1 MLIQEFKV
9 GNFGYVRLFYK
20 LDTEQIWLQQLDGTL
35 VLITPPGPTGPTGAP
50 GIPGPT
56 GPGGDG
62 KGETG
67 PTGDVGPTGDPGP
80 TGPAGSGSGGVGETG
95 PTGPDGA
102 TGPTGSQGITGPTG
116 LTGIGITGP
125 TGPIGPTGPA
135 GGGSGA
141 GPTGPTGPT
150 GANAL
155 WNFLGVYQVQIHN
168 IGDVVTFGGE
178 TWYCIQYAPSG
189 AGPFGGYI
197 DVYWTLIAAKG
208 ETGPTGDTGPT
219 GPAGG
224 GSSTLSITSINTTG
238 ETATFDYNYYG
249 VTYTGGTVGIYLPDG
264 TATDIGKTIIIA
276 DETGSIS
283 AYGRGIYVYGTT
295 GRYIDGNSQVTM
307 NTNWMSLSLL
317 YLNNM
322 WKII

>member
-1 MLIQEFKV
+1 MSLLLESYGYVLIQEFKV
-9 GNFGYVRLFYK
+9 GNSGYVRLFYK

-35 VLITPPGPTGPTGAP
+35 FLTTPPGLTGPTGAP

-56 GPGGDG
+56 GPTGPAASGS
-62 KGETG
+62 TG
-67 PTGDVGPTGDPGP
+67 PTGDV
-80 TGPAGSGSGGVGETG
+80 
-95 PTGPDGA
+95 
-102 TGPTGSQGITGPTG
+102 
-116 LTGIGITGP
+116 
-125 TGPIGPTGPA
+125 
-135 GGGSGA
+135 
-141 GPTGPTGPT
+141 
-150 GANAL
+150 
-155 WNFLGVYQVQIHN
+155 
-168 IGDVVTFGGE
+168 
-178 TWYCIQYAPSG
+178 
-189 AGPFGGYI
+189 
-197 DVYWTLIAAKG
+197 
-208 ETGPTGDTGPT
+208 GPT

-238 ETATFDYNYYG
+238 ETATFNYNYYG

-283 AYGRGIYVYGTT
+283 AYGRGVYVYGTT
-295 GRYIDGNSQVTM
+295 GRYIDGNSQVIM